1 MVAKRVGIIGHGAI
15 TRILTSTLIA
25 NDPEG
30 LRVQI
35 VGILVRE
42 ARVSET
48 CTAAE
53 VTAPAARVVSSVP
66 ALLALKPTVVVECAG
81 QDAVRQYGTAVL
93 GGGADLMVISSG
105 ALADD
110 SVRDALVAAVAT
122 ERAAGAIAG
131 LDGLGALR
139 MGGLDA
145 VTYTSTKP
153 PDAWRGT
160 PAEHEFDLA
169 ALTERTVIFSGP
181 AAEAAREYPK
191 NANLAATV
199 AFAGL
204 GLQRTMVRLVAD
216 PAAEHN
222 TGRINAK
229 GTFGTL
235 TVECVNHPAAG
246 NPKTSASTGLSLAHA
261 LLRGSEPIVI

>member
-1 MVAKRVGIIGHGAI
+1 M
-15 TRILTSTLIA
+15 
-25 NDPEG
+25 
-30 LRVQI
+30 
-35 VGILVRE
+35 
-42 ARVSET
+42 AR
-48 CTAAE
+48 
-53 VTAPAARVVSSVP
+53 
-66 ALLALKPTVVVECAG
+66 
-81 QDAVRQYGTAVL
+81 QQVRQAFSEL
-93 GGGADLMVISSG
+93 S
-105 ALADD
+105 
-110 SVRDALVAAVAT
+110 
-122 ERAAGAIAG
+122 RAN
-131 LDGLGALR
+131 
-139 MGGLDA
+139 
-145 VTYTSTKP
+145 SEP
-153 PDAWRGT
+153 S
-160 PAEHEFDLA
+160 PACHTLSHIWARRPCSEHEFDLA

>member
-110 SVRDALVAAVAT
+110 SVRDALVAA
-122 ERAAGAIAG
+122 AAAGGSRLSVPPGAIAG

-160 PAEHEFDLA
+160 PAGA
-169 ALTERTVIFSGP
+169 P
-181 AAEAAREYPK
+181 
-191 NANLAATV
+191 
-199 AFAGL
+199 
-204 GLQRTMVRLVAD
+204 GLQ
-216 PAAEHN
+216 
-222 TGRINAK
+222 
-229 GTFGTL
+229 
-235 TVECVNHPAAG
+235 
-246 NPKTSASTGLSLAHA
+246 
-261 LLRGSEPIVI
+261 